1 MIKVVLGFIQNKQGK
16 FLLAKRHAKKAHG
29 GLWEFPGGKIEDN
42 ESPSEAIIREIM
54 EEFIADIEV
63 KKIHEPYLHQ
73 DAYGHLEFVPIL
85 CGLESSTVTLTEH
98 QEYKFLDVAEIQEY
112 ELAPADY
119 KALAILSESKLKNI

>member
-1 MIKVVLGFIQNKQGK
+1 MIRVVLGLIRTKQGK

-42 ESPSEAIIREIM
+42 ESPSEAIVREIM

-63 KKIHEPYLHQ
+63 RKIHEPYLHQ
-73 DAYGHLEFVPIL
+73 DAYGQLEFVPIL

-98 QEYKFLDVAEIQEY
+98 QEYIFLDVAEIQEY

-119 KALAILSESKLKNI
+119 KALEILCESRGKDI